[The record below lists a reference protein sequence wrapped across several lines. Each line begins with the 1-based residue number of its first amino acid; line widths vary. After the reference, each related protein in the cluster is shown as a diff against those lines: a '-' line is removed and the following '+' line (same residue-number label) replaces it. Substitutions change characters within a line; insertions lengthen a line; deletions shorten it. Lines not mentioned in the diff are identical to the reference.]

1 MLYLNIRNWI
11 RLIAPWSII
20 SFGKQGGIV
29 QTDLFHF
36 ISVTRYFY
44 GARVSLDAVY
54 PKFLTQIIEWCWKK
68 GTHGNTHTYTYTYTR
83 ACIHILG
90 TPLLPV
96 GKTVD
101 VHIISFYELI
111 RAFLLVSLIKRCSL
125 RILLLVIIEFSPSES
140 QRAINYNYQNDG
152 IYVRR
157 L

>member
-36 ISVTRYFY
+36 ISVTRYSY
-44 GARVSLDAVY
+44 AARVSLDAVY
-54 PKFLTQIIEWCWKK
+54 PKFWTQIIEWCWKK
-68 GTHGNTHTYTYTYTR
+68 HTETHIHTHARVHTHTW
-83 ACIHILG
+83 